1 MACEPCS
8 SSSRFCESDTYPI
21 SAIHH
26 RLMLT
31 RLLHWKPIFSIF
43 SSDPIGAR
51 DSSLIVPG
59 AYLEVVITKA

>member
-43 SSDPIGAR
+43 SSDRIGVATAASLFLAR
-51 DSSLIVPG
+51 TSKS
-59 AYLEVVITKA
+59 